1 MDQRDLA
8 VALTLVRFNTQ
19 RARWHCSYLP
29 GAFPA
34 PKRNRPMELP
44 GLVSAEVVTMA
55 VLASGVVTSARCV
68 CILTAAEAVAA
79 MDLAGAAGYK
89 PPSS

>member
-1 MDQRDLA
+1 
-8 VALTLVRFNTQ
+8 
-19 RARWHCSYLP
+19 
-29 GAFPA
+29 
-34 PKRNRPMELP
+34 MELP